1 MMPIRIT
8 IDLGNVETMI
18 DRWKQLKA
26 LQQAVGE
33 SSLYIR
39 GKVSEYPR
47 VRRQKMVFRSAR
59 QRRAFFAMLRS
70 GEIEVPYRRGMS
82 PGSET
87 LGRRWAVESSND
99 GLTATVGNNVKYA
112 DYVVGERQASYHKN
126 NWVKTS
132 DVVQRETPAVQRIFD
147 KHIRSAL

>member
-1 MMPIRIT
+1 MNSVRIT
-8 IDLGNVETMI
+8 FDLGNVPTMI

-26 LQQAVGE
+26 LEQAVGE
-33 SSLYIR
+33 TALYLR

-47 VRRQKMVFRSAR
+47 VRSRPMRFVSAR

-87 LGRRWAVESSND
+87 LGRRWAVETSNS

-112 DYVVGERQASYHKN
+112 EYVVGERQASYHKG

-132 DVVQRETPAVQRIFD
+132 DVVKRETPAVQRIFD
-147 KHIRSAL
+147 KHIRRAL